1 MQKNGLN
8 FQATDVAYKSS
19 DDVAEI
25 HMNIASA
32 YPVEA
37 GLRRWIRTLQLD
49 RKANRVRLLESFEL
63 QRAVPEIVLSVMTSR
78 QARTNGEGQLRMP
91 ASGQGIPDV
100 LLRYDAQRFTPKIE
114 TIEIKDAHLRSAWG
128 DKIYRILLTARQPK
142 LQENWQF
149 EFERS

>member
-19 DDVAEI
+19 DDLAEI
-25 HMNIASA
+25 QMNIASA
-32 YPVEA
+32 YPAEA

-49 RKANRVRLLESFEL
+49 RRANRVRLKESFEL
-63 QRAVPEIVLSVMTSR
+63 QRAAPEIVLSLMTSR
-78 QARTNGEGQLRMP
+78 QARTDGEGRLRMP
-91 ASGQGIPDV
+91 ASGQGVSDV
-100 LLRYDAQRFTPKIE
+100 LLHYDAQRFTLKIE

-128 DKIYRILLTARQPK
+128 DKIYRILLTARQPQ

-149 EFERS
+149 EFEQS